1 MQPEE
6 SKSKAMRAVD
16 AQGEPVAL
24 GEFNGF
30 EVYPMPMFATLS
42 VAEVAAV
49 AKWYEEALG
58 FRIMFQG
65 PAIGGQHSLVHLRRA
80 KYQDLLLVPI
90 TSNTANQAP
99 ASMTLSFQAE
109 DVDALAGRARAAA
122 SLGVSA
128 IEGPI
133 DTPWNTRDLR
143 VTDPAGHRLVF
154 TTRQTNPDPAQFER
168 VKKMFDAAGK
178 TGRSS
183 E

>member
-1 MQPEE
+1 MPPEQTNLN
-6 SKSKAMRAVD
+6 AMRAVD

-58 FRIMFQG
+58 FRAMFQG
-65 PAIGGQHSLVHLRRA
+65 PAVGGQPSLVHLRRA

-90 TSNTANQAP
+90 ISNTANQAP

-109 DVDALAGRARAAA
+109 DIDELAIRARAAA
-122 SLGVSA
+122 GLGVSA

-143 VTDPAGHRLVF
+143 VTDPAGHRLIF
-154 TTRQTNPDPAQFER
+154 TTRQPNPDPAQLER
-168 VKKMFDAAGK
+168 MNKMLEAARK
-178 TGRSS
+178 AGRPSD
-183 E
+183 